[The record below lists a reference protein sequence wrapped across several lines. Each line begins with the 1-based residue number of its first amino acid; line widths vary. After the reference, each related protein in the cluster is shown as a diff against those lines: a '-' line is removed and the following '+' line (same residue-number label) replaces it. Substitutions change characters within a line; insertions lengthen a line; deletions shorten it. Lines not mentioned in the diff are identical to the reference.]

1 MADAPQNAVFLL
13 PGEMHYAREAT
24 RISTLLGSCVAVVL
38 MDPLH
43 RFGGMN
49 HFLLPD
55 ASISGLTPGRCGDQ
69 ATAMLLKMAAMA
81 GSKPTDL
88 KAALVGG
95 GKVVGHLGSIDGAGL
110 GDVGERNIA
119 AARAALSAAGIR
131 IARNDTGGTQGR
143 RVRLHTDTGELI
155 IEAIAQDA
163 ATAQASAKAEALK
176 KRKARIVVIDD
187 SATVRNLLKQALNND
202 PDLEV
207 VGEAEDP
214 FQARERIMELDP
226 DVLCLD
232 IIMPKLDGLSFLKR
246 LMAYKPIPTVVISTI
261 AKAGSEMHRKL
272 EEAGAVAIF
281 DKEDLAIYQ
290 GLEVC
295 RAKLL
300 PVLRRAAVTTVRKI
314 GS

>member
-1 MADAPQNAVFLL
+1 MAVPTGNSVFLL

-24 RISTLLGSCVAVVL
+24 QISTLLGSCVAVIL
-38 MDPLH
+38 TDSLH

-55 ASISGLTPGRCGDQ
+55 ASTGNLPAGKCGDQ
-69 ATAMLLKMAAMA
+69 ATAMLLKMALMA

-88 KAALVGG
+88 KAALIGG
-95 GKVVGHLGSIDGAGL
+95 GRVVGHLGSIAGAGL

-119 AARAALSAAGIR
+119 AARQALLAAGVR
-131 IARNDTGGTQGR
+131 IARNDTGGILGR
-143 RVRLHTDTGELI
+143 RVRLHTDTGQ
-155 IEAIAQDA
+155 IEIDPIAQDA
-163 ATAQASAKAEALK
+163 ATAQANARAEAFK
-176 KRKARIVVIDD
+176 TRKIRIVVIDD
-187 SATVRNLLKQALNND
+187 SATVRNLLKQALANH

-261 AKAGSEMHRKL
+261 AKAGSEMHQKL
-272 EEAGAVAIF
+272 TDSGAVAIF
-281 DKEDLAIYQ
+281 DKEDLAIYK

-295 RAKLL
+295 RAKLI
-300 PVLRRAAVTTVRKI
+300 PVLLRAAVSTVRKI
-314 GS
+314 EG